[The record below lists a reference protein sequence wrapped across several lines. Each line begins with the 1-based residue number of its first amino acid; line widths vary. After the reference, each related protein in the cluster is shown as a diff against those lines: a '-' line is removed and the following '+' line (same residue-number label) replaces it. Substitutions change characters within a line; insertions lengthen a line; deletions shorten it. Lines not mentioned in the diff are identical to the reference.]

1 MARLRAVWFGPHLAV
16 FADGPAGLTT
26 G

>member
-1 MARLRAVWFGPHLAV
+1 MARLRAVRFGPHLAV